1 MKTLFTFIGSILV
14 VTLLGGLLWSCDKW
28 DLPMRKTQRNCTKPS
43 GSLTA
48 AVQERKVDFAIT
60 EAKGTID
67 RVVWDFGG
75 GGPNSTTSTTGLTAS
90 YTYPT
95 SSTYT
100 AKATVSNS
108 CGDETVMTVVV
119 SAADAVIPTVS
130 LQTPTNVSTNSATAG
145 MTVTSTGNATI
156 TRYGVCYSSVNQAPA
171 VDKGDLTSDL
181 TASVNINAPAS
192 FTLANLQPNTTYYV
206 RSFAVN
212 KAGTGYSSPVQS
224 FKTGSV
230 PVVSVAGT
238 PTIGINNTTVNFVVT
253 NPGSP
258 AAVEY
263 GICYSSS
270 TNTPTV
276 SSTVKQVAN
285 PAVNANTPVEL
296 TNLTPNTTYY
306 YRVYAKLPSGE
317 VIYSSVQSFTTQIDT
332 LAQDLIASVS
342 FNDQSLQD
350 ISGNNNHVKLVGT
363 TFTTDRK
370 GNANSAVALN
380 GTGDYF
386 YISESS
392 TLNPNALTVSLWIKP
407 ATKPTSKDD
416 RMQIYNKSRFI
427 GGAYEMYSS
436 LIKLKDD
443 VGPEL
448 TIMTD
453 IKQGGNCVGGKGWQS
468 LPFTAPIVLNT
479 WYHLVFTYSGRS
491 ARMYF
496 NNTLVYSTDSLPANT
511 IDYCPGGDLKFGA
524 QAQDLPWYFK
534 GAMDDIRMYKRALTA
549 AEVEILSKQ

>member
-1 MKTLFTFIGSILV
+1 MVS
-14 VTLLGGLLWSCDKW
+14 LLGGLLWSCDKW
-28 DLPMRKTQRNCTKPS
+28 ELPTRKTQRNCVKPS

-48 AVQERKVDFAIT
+48 SAQDRKVDFAIT

-75 GGPNSTTSTTGLTAS
+75 GGPNSSTTTTGLTAS

-130 LQTPTNVSTNSATAG
+130 LQSPTNVSINSATAG

-156 TRYGVCYSSVNQAPA
+156 TRYGICYSSVNQAPA
-171 VDKGDLTSDL
+171 IDKGDPTSEQ
-181 TASVNINAPAS
+181 TASIGINAPAS
-192 FTLANLQPNTTYYV
+192 FTITNLQPNTTYYV

-238 PTIGINNTTVNFVVT
+238 PTTGINSTTVNFVVT
-253 NPGSP
+253 NSGSP

-270 TNTPTV
+270 NNAPTV
-276 SSTVKQVAN
+276 DNATVKQVAN
-285 PAVNANTPVEL
+285 PAVNANIPVEL
-296 TNLTPNTTYY
+296 TNLTANTTYY

-317 VIYSSVQSFTTQIDT
+317 VVYSSVQSFTTQTDT

-342 FNDQSLQD
+342 FNDQSLLD
-350 ISGNNNHVKLVGT
+350 ISGNNNHAKLVGT
-363 TFTTDRK
+363 TFTTDHNGK
-370 GNANSAVALN
+370 ANSAVSLN
-380 GTGDYF
+380 GNGDYF
-386 YISESS
+386 YIPESS
-392 TLNPNALTVSLWIKP
+392 TLNPAALTISLWIKP
-407 ATKPTSKDD
+407 AAKPTGVSN
-416 RMQIYNKSRFI
+416 RMQIYNKSRFSD
-427 GGAYEMYSS
+427 GAYELYSS

-448 TIMTD
+448 TVMTD
-453 IKQGGNCVGGKGWQS
+453 IKQNGGCVGGKGWQS

-496 NNTLVYSTDSLPANT
+496 NNTLVYTTDALPA
-511 IDYCPGGDLKFGA
+511 DKLDPCSGGDLKFGA
-524 QAQDLPWYFK
+524 QAKDLPWYFN
-534 GAMDDIRMYKRALTA
+534 GSMDDVRIYKRALTA
-549 AEVEILSKQ
+549 SEVGTLFKQ